1 MCDNSK
7 KISAIDDTL
16 IKDDVADI
24 TAHFLFRLNTANSYI
39 YLIYLLW
46 QPLSAWLG
54 KTARATP
61 KFDCAINFDPKHR
74 KW

>member
-39 YLIYLLW
+39 YLIYLL
-46 QPLSAWLG
+46 
-54 KTARATP
+54 
-61 KFDCAINFDPKHR
+61 
-74 KW
+74 